1 LFGGRC
7 GPAPRRVSAYIR
19 AAALAGSEFEMR
31 SFEEQRELRNALI
44 RIALVLETYPAT
56 PLLTETFNRD
66 EGCFRQGQS
75 VMIFNA
81 AAVHSIT
88 GP

>member
-1 LFGGRC
+1 LV
-7 GPAPRRVSAYIR
+7 RRTLRSGAKTVSAYIR

-56 PLLTETFNRD
+56 PLLTETLIETKAALGKVN
-66 EGCFRQGQS
+66 QS
-75 VMIFNA
+75 
-81 AAVHSIT
+81 
-88 GP
+88 